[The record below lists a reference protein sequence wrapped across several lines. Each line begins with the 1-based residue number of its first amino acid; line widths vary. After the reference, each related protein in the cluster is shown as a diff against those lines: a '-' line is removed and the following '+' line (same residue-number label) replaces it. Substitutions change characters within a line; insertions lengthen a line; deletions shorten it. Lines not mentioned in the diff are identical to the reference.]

1 MNIAIYAFLS
11 LMLVV
16 SWPFSAFGSGFS
28 VDMQKIRFP
37 DGRPFH
43 SETADDLRKILS
55 NENTLA
61 LESVLRALLERP
73 DLGVEVMGFADKNEC
88 RPSDCRELSLRRA
101 KVIFDWLKNNGV
113 KASQLKGPKGESTDW
128 PVDDA
133 ATESGRE
140 FNRRVQFEPFLV
152 KRSLL
157 PR

>member
-1 MNIAIYAFLS
+1 MNIATYTFFS
-11 LMLVV
+11 VMLVV
-16 SWPFSAFGSGFS
+16 SWPFYAFGSDLS
-28 VDMQKIRFP
+28 VDMQKVRFA

-43 SETADDLRKILS
+43 SEIADDLRKILS
-55 NENTLA
+55 SEDTRA

-101 KVIFDWLKNNGV
+101 KVIVDWLKSNGV

-133 ATESGRE
+133 VTNSGRE

-152 KRSLL
+152 KTPSL